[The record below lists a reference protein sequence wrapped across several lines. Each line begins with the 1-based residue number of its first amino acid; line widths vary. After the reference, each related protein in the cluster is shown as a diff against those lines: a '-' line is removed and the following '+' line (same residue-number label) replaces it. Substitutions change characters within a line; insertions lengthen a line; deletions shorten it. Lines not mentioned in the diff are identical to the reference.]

1 MAIREHKQRLLI
13 GLATCFCSIAPIT
26 GALLAEELTLKPPVE
41 LTREQDRERL
51 MGLLG
56 IKNLRLGPT
65 SRNEPQPGR
74 FGLVNYDEAKANPF
88 PNLPPLLLSN
98 ARDQVTTPW
107 LWWNVRRP
115 EIVELFDRE
124 IYGRLPEQMPEVQWK
139 VVESKKETQD
149 GTAVTVREVVGHVDS
164 SAYPLLSVDISLTV
178 TIPADASGPVPIV
191 LRFSRRPAAGQ
202 PARPRPATEGPSVES
217 QILARGWGYAAL
229 DTNSIQE
236 DNGGGMTRGI
246 IGLVNQG
253 QPRDTDDWGALRAW
267 AWGASRAMDFFE
279 SDDAIDAKRVAVQ
292 GHSRYGKAALVAMAY
307 DQRFATGYVS
317 SSGEGGASLY
327 RRNWGELVENVAATT
342 EYHWMAGNFLKYAGP
357 LSWDDLP
364 VDTHQ
369 LIALCAP
376 RPVFISGGDVGDEWV
391 DAKGMFMAAAAAQ
404 PVWRLLGKKD
414 MGTEDFPGL
423 EVGVMEGDIAFRQ
436 HAEGHTDRPNW
447 PTFLDF
453 TARYF

>member
-1 MAIREHKQRLLI
+1 MVRLCRPLSFLLFVSAA
-13 GLATCFCSIAPIT
+13 LAQQIAW
-26 GALLAEELTLKPPVE
+26 AEDSTLRPPVE

-56 IKNLRLGPT
+56 IKTLRLGPT

-88 PNLPPLLLSN
+88 PNLPPLLLTN

-107 LWWNVRRP
+107 LWLNVRRA

-124 IYGRLPEQMPEVQWK
+124 IYGRVPQQMPEVQWK
-139 VVESKKETQD
+139 VIDSKNVTQN
-149 GTAVTVREVVGHVDS
+149 GVAVTVREVVGHVDNA
-164 SAYPLLSVDISLTV
+164 AYPLLTVEIGLTV
-178 TIPADASGPVPIV
+178 TTPADASGPVPMI
-191 LRFSRRPAAGQ
+191 LRFSRRPLAGQ
-202 PARPRPATEGPSVES
+202 PERPRPPIDAESVES
-217 QILARGWGYAAL
+217 LVLARGWGYAAL

-236 DNGGGMTRGI
+236 DNGGGLTRGI
-246 IGLVNQG
+246 IGLLNQG
-253 QPRDTDDWGALRAW
+253 QPRDVDDWGALRAW
-267 AWGASRAMDFFE
+267 AWGASRALDFFE
-279 SDDAIDAKRVAVQ
+279 TDDAVDAKRVAVQ

-307 DQRFATGYVS
+307 DLRFATGYVS

-327 RRNWGELVENVAATT
+327 RRNWGELIENVTATT

-414 MGTEDFPGL
+414 MGTDEFPGL
-423 EVGVMEGDIAFRQ
+423 EVGLMDGEIAFRQ

-447 PTFLDF
+447 PSFLDF
-453 TARYF
+453 AARYF

>member
-1 MAIREHKQRLLI
+1 MVRLCRPLSFLLFVSAA
-13 GLATCFCSIAPIT
+13 LAQQIAW
-26 GALLAEELTLKPPVE
+26 AEDSTLRPPVE

-56 IKNLRLGPT
+56 IKTLRLGPT

-88 PNLPPLLLSN
+88 PNLPPLLLTN

-107 LWWNVRRP
+107 LWLNVRRA

-124 IYGRLPEQMPEVQWK
+124 IYGRVPQQMPEVQWK
-139 VVESKKETQD
+139 VIDSKNVTQN
-149 GTAVTVREVVGHVDS
+149 GVAVTVREVVGHVDNA
-164 SAYPLLSVDISLTV
+164 AYPLLTVEIGLTV
-178 TIPADASGPVPIV
+178 TTPADASGPVPMI
-191 LRFSRRPAAGQ
+191 LRFSRRPLAGQ
-202 PARPRPATEGPSVES
+202 PERPRPPIDAESVES
-217 QILARGWGYAAL
+217 LVLARGWGYAAL

-246 IGLVNQG
+246 IGLLNQG
-253 QPRDTDDWGALRAW
+253 QPRDVDDWGALRAW
-267 AWGASRAMDFFE
+267 AWAASRALDFFE
-279 SDDAIDAKRVAVQ
+279 TDDAVDAKRVAVQ

-307 DQRFATGYVS
+307 DLRFATGYVS

-327 RRNWGELVENVAATT
+327 RRNWGELIENVAATT

-414 MGTEDFPGL
+414 MGTDEFPGL
-423 EVGVMEGDIAFRQ
+423 EVGLMDGEIAFRQ

-447 PTFLDF
+447 PSFLDF
-453 TARYF
+453 AARYF

>member
-1 MAIREHKQRLLI
+1 MVRLCRPLSFLLFVSAA
-13 GLATCFCSIAPIT
+13 LAQQIAW
-26 GALLAEELTLKPPVE
+26 AEDSTLRPPVE

-56 IKNLRLGPT
+56 IKTLRLGPT

-88 PNLPPLLLSN
+88 PNLPPLLLTN

-107 LWWNVRRP
+107 LWLNVRRA

-124 IYGRLPEQMPEVQWK
+124 IYGRVPQQMPEVQWK
-139 VVESKKETQD
+139 VIDSKNVTQN
-149 GTAVTVREVVGHVDS
+149 GVAVTVREVVGHVDNA
-164 SAYPLLSVDISLTV
+164 AYPLLTVEIGLTV
-178 TIPADASGPVPIV
+178 TTPADASGPVPMI
-191 LRFSRRPAAGQ
+191 LRFSRRPLAGQ
-202 PARPRPATEGPSVES
+202 PERPRPPIDAESVES
-217 QILARGWGYAAL
+217 LVLARGWGYAAL

-246 IGLVNQG
+246 IGLLNQG
-253 QPRDTDDWGALRAW
+253 QPRDVDDWGALRAW
-267 AWGASRAMDFFE
+267 AWAASRALDFFE
-279 SDDAIDAKRVAVQ
+279 TDDAVDAKRVAVQ

-307 DQRFATGYVS
+307 DLRFATGDVS

-327 RRNWGELVENVAATT
+327 RRNWGELIENVTATT

-414 MGTEDFPGL
+414 MGTDEFPGL
-423 EVGVMEGDIAFRQ
+423 EVGLMDGEIAFRQ

-447 PTFLDF
+447 PSFLDF
-453 TARYF
+453 AARYF